1 MSRFSRFTNLWR
13 HRALDAEFDDELT
26 FHVEMLVD
34 KYMRQGL
41 SRDEAVRAARRHAG
55 NTLLAKEDM
64 REVHVMMWIDSL
76 WRDLVY
82 GARMFLRQPGTSFL
96 AVLTLSLGIGAN
108 TVIYSLLHAAMI
120 RPLPFSSPERLV
132 AVVDDFVTQNQFDVS
147 PTVPETLDV
156 REATRTLDPV
166 SFFDTRDV
174 QINGGTEPVRAIS
187 ARIEADFLRTL
198 GVQPALGRTFNAG
211 DHQQGRDR
219 VVILSDAFWRRN
231 FGADPAVID
240 RTIIVNAAPHT
251 VIGVLPPGVS
261 FDYFTPEPIELYV
274 PYPMTPDYTSRT
286 GSFSSVRRVIAIAR
300 LRDTATLEQ
309 ADAELRTIG
318 QRLKSDHPQLYRRG
332 SDGQDLGFA
341 MGAAPLRQLVLGRG
355 ARTAVL
361 VLFAAVGLVLL
372 IACANTAQFLMAR
385 AIERRPEV
393 VIRSALGAGAGRLL
407 RQFLTEAFLFAA
419 VAASLGV
426 LQASALVGVLRTLI
440 ASPSPLLDQL
450 GLNVPVIVFTV
461 MVTVLVTVIS
471 GLFPAVHLVRLRM
484 IAGDAS
490 RLTGTTRSR
499 SRHVMIAAQVAAS
512 VVLLVAALLVATGL
526 RQLQDRPTG
535 YEPDGVTVM
544 RLRAAGRPDPRGTGG
559 GYQQYLEALSSV
571 PGLSHIAIA
580 DAPLQGFAG
589 VEFSI
594 VGRADDAATLSMQRT
609 GWSIVSP
616 DYFTLL
622 GIPLHAGRPF
632 TDGDSVDAPQV
643 IVINDV
649 MARRFWPD
657 QNPIGQ
663 QIKSGIGPRLRTAT
677 IIGVVGDVRP
687 AHRVDLPPQ
696 IYTSYLQQSEPN
708 ATLLVKTAAGQ
719 GAPIDAIK
727 QAIRTVVPEQA
738 IFDIRPLTDVIAQ
751 STNTPRLM
759 TRVLGSF
766 AILAV
771 ALALLGVYTVVTYLT
786 ARRTKEVALRRAI
799 GATPNHVL
807 RLLGAP
813 TLGWTAGG
821 IAIGVLVAAW
831 LMRLV
836 PSVANSF
843 GLPQESLRLDPPTIA
858 AAIILYAIVVC
869 AAVLAPAARALRV
882 QPGIILRAE

>member
-1 MSRFSRFTNLWR
+1 MSRASRFFNLFR
-13 HRALDAEFDDELT
+13 RRALDRELDEELT
-26 FHVEMLVD
+26 FHVEMLID
-34 KYMRQGL
+34 KYTKQGL
-41 SRDEAVRAARRHAG
+41 TRDEAERRARRHAG

-64 REVHVMMWIDSL
+64 REVHIMMWIDSL
-76 WRDLVY
+76 ARDLVY

-96 AVLTLSLGIGAN
+96 AVVTLSLGIGAN
-108 TVIYSLLHAAMI
+108 TVIYSLLHAALI
-120 RPLPFSSPERLV
+120 RPLPFPSPDRLV
-132 AVVDDFVTQNQFDVS
+132 AVVDNFVTQNQVDIS

-156 REATRTLDPV
+156 RAASRTLDPV
-166 SFFDTRDV
+166 SFYDTRDV

-198 GVQPALGRTFNAG
+198 GVQPALGRIFSAG
-211 DHQQGRDR
+211 DHEQGRDR

-231 FGADPAVID
+231 FGADPNVID
-240 RTIIVNAAPHT
+240 RAIIVNAAPHT
-251 VIGVLPPGVS
+251 VVGVLPPGVN
-261 FDYFTPEPIELYV
+261 FDYFTAEPIELYV

-300 LRDTATLEQ
+300 VRDTATIEQ

-318 QRLKSDHPQLYRRG
+318 QRLKGDHPQLYRRG
-332 SDGQDLGFA
+332 SDGQDLGFT
-341 MGAAPLRQLVLGRG
+341 MGATPLRRLVLGRG

-393 VIRSALGAGAGRLL
+393 VVRSALGASTGRLM

-419 VAASLGV
+419 VATALGV
-426 LQASALVGVLRTLI
+426 LQASALVGVLRALI
-440 ASPSPLLDQL
+440 GSPSPLIGQL
-450 GLNVPVIVFTV
+450 GLNVQVILFTV
-461 MVTVLVTVIS
+461 LVTVLVTVMS
-471 GLFPAVHLVRLRM
+471 GLFPALHLVRQRV

-499 SRHVMIAAQVAAS
+499 TRHAMIAAQVAAS

-526 RQLQDRPTG
+526 RQLQDTPTG
-535 YEPDGVTVM
+535 YEPDGVTMM

-559 GYQQYLEALSSV
+559 GYQQYLQALSSV
-571 PGLSHIAIA
+571 PGLSYAAIA
-580 DAPLQGFAG
+580 DGPLQGFAG
-589 VEFSI
+589 TEFSI
-594 VGRADDAATLSMQRT
+594 VGRADDAATLSLQRA
-609 GWSIVSP
+609 GWAIVSP

-622 GIPLHAGRPF
+622 GIPLRAGRTF
-632 TDGDSVDAPQV
+632 TDSDSVDAPQV

-649 MARRFWPD
+649 MARRFWLD

-663 QIKSGIGPRLRTAT
+663 QIKSGTGPRLRVAT
-677 IIGVVGDVRP
+677 IVGVVGDVRP
-687 AHRVDLPPQ
+687 THRLEVPPQ

-727 QAIRTVVPEQA
+727 QAIRAVVPEQA
-738 IFDIRPLTDVIAQ
+738 IFDIRPLTNVIAQ

-759 TRVLGSF
+759 TQLLGSF
-766 AILAV
+766 AGLAV
-771 ALALLGVYTVVTYLT
+771 ALAMLGVYTVVSYVT
-786 ARRTKEVALRRAI
+786 ARRTREVALRRAI
-799 GATPNHVL
+799 GATPNDVL
-807 RLLGAP
+807 RLLGVP
-813 TLGWTAGG
+813 TLGWTAAG
-821 IAIGVLVAAW
+821 IAIGIVAAAW
-831 LMRLV
+831 LTRLV

-843 GLPQESLRLDPPTIA
+843 GLPEESLRLDPPIIVA
-858 AAIILYAIVVC
+858 AMILYAIIVC
-869 AAVLAPAARALRV
+869 VAVLAPAARALRV